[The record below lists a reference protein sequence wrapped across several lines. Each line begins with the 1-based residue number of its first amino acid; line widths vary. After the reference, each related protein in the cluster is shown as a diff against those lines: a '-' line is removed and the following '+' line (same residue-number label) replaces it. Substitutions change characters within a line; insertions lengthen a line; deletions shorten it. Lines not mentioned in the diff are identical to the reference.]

1 MAQKQAH
8 QADQQETAAAQ
19 LRLEPGF
26 NLVFAGN
33 LGLVQGLES
42 ILDAAEMLLPHPDVR
57 LVLVGSGRR
66 AEWLREQVQQRNL
79 HNVRLPGR
87 FPVEAMPGIFAQS
100 SALLVTLARN
110 PIMSLTIPSKLQA
123 YLAAGRPVIGALDG
137 EGARVV
143 VESGAGLACPAEDA
157 RALAETVLQL
167 RALDVAQREAMGRA
181 AREYYLEHFEP
192 TELARRLADR
202 FRRLR

>member
-1 MAQKQAH
+1 M
-8 QADQQETAAAQ
+8 
-19 LRLEPGF
+19 
-26 NLVFAGN
+26 
-33 LGLVQGLES
+33 
-42 ILDAAEMLLPHPDVR
+42 
-57 LVLVGSGRR
+57 LVGSGRR

-79 HNVRLPGR
+79 HSVRLPGR

-157 RALAETVLQL
+157 RPCGDGAAATRARCCAEGSDGTSRVNI
-167 RALDVAQREAMGRA
+167 
-181 AREYYLEHFEP
+181 
-192 TELARRLADR
+192 T
-202 FRRLR
+202 